1 MSVRLTRSAAI
12 CALLASSLLLSACGL
27 KQEQK
32 DALSQ
37 QQNGVLTAAGQY
49 ETPGSAGTP
58 GLAGKTGSGQAA
70 VGAPGTG
77 GAVGGVPGLPGTP
90 GTTGTAGVKGGAP
103 GVAGAGSNGVGGASG
118 PGGAAASAA
127 GKCQSVAGDQSTG
140 VTASTI
146 NIGIHA
152 PQTGTGAPL
161 PPSFADGAAVYW
173 KTHKICGRTV
183 NVDFQDDKYTPPTA
197 RQVCEP
203 MSRRDFLLIG
213 AAGTDQIQS
222 CATDNAIAGPGVP
235 YLSAGVTTNGLD
247 NLPHY
252 FAFSLTYAQ
261 QSALVLK
268 NAVNQG
274 YAKGHWAVITSRTD
288 NFKDARESMVG
299 VLTGAAG
306 KAAGVT
312 FDPSQDN
319 IQVDATNDSNLQ
331 SRALQTG
338 ALLATRRYDVVYVDT
353 SPGYFVYMSQGA
365 SKQGF
370 MGQYTGP
377 GVTMTEVTVAQL
389 ICNGNSTIKAN
400 FLAPFPGIDRATD
413 EFKAATG
420 GKYDDI
426 YWSLWGLSQS
436 LDQAFQASSN
446 LTRAGFISSLKD
458 TTLAGGTYAPSKFA
472 GQHFGG
478 TGAYSQTVNCTQI
491 EPNQTQPGQ
500 WNTLGDM
507 IS

>member
-1 MSVRLTRSAAI
+1 MSLRRTHSVAL
-12 CALLASSLLLSACGL
+12 CGLLAASLMLSGCGL
-27 KQEQK
+27 KQAQK

-37 QQNGVLTAAGQY
+37 QQTGGAAGTALLDPAGSTGATGSTGSTGTVGLVTKPGTAPGATNGVGL
-49 ETPGSAGTP
+49 PGGP
-58 GLAGKTGSGQAA
+58 TGSTTAGGGRAATGNASSPGGSTGTTGGGQAA
-70 VGAPGTG
+70 
-77 GAVGGVPGLPGTP
+77 
-90 GTTGTAGVKGGAP
+90 AGP
-103 GVAGAGSNGVGGASG
+103 
-118 PGGAAASAA
+118 
-127 GKCQSVAGDQSTG
+127 GKCQTLANDQSTG

-173 KTHKICGRTV
+173 KSHKICGRTV

-203 MSRRDFLLIG
+203 MSRRDFLLVG

-222 CATDNAIAGPGVP
+222 CATDNAISGPGVP

-247 NLPHY
+247 KLPHY

-288 NFKDARESMVG
+288 NFKDARESMVS
-299 VLTGAAG
+299 VLTGSAG

-331 SRALQTG
+331 SRAVQTG

-365 SKQGF
+365 SKQAF

-400 FLAPFPGIDRATD
+400 FLAPYPGIDRATD

-420 GKYDDI
+420 GQYDDI

-436 LDQAFQASSN
+436 LDQAFQASSS
-446 LTRAGFISSLKD
+446 LTRAGFIDSLKQ
-458 TTLAGGTYAPSKFA
+458 TTLPGGTYAPSKFA
-472 GQHFGG
+472 GGHFGG

-500 WNTLGDM
+500 WNTLGGL

>member
-1 MSVRLTRSAAI
+1 MPVRLTHTAAL
-12 CALLASSLLLSACGL
+12 CALLAGTLLLSGCGL
-27 KQEQK
+27 KQAEK
-32 DALSQ
+32 DALAQ
-37 QQNGVLTAAGQY
+37 QQAGTLTANGQLDPSLGGSGSAGVAGKAGSGSAIGGVGGVGGTAAGGALGALG
-49 ETPGSAGTP
+49 TRGTAGAKGGAAGT
-58 GLAGKTGSGQAA
+58 ASRT
-70 VGAPGTG
+70 TG
-77 GAVGGVPGLPGTP
+77 GA
-90 GTTGTAGVKGGAP
+90 
-103 GVAGAGSNGVGGASG
+103 AGAL
-118 PGGAAASAA
+118 AASA
-127 GKCQSVAGDQSTG
+127 GKCQTVASDQSTG
-140 VTASTI
+140 VTASSI
-146 NIGIHA
+146 DIGIHA

-173 KTHKICGRTV
+173 KTHKICGRSV
-183 NVDFQDDKYTPPTA
+183 NIDFQDDKYTPPTA

-222 CATDNAIAGPGVP
+222 CATDNAITGPGVP

-247 NLPHY
+247 NLPNY

-274 YAKGHWAVITSRTD
+274 YAKGHWAVVTSRTD
-288 NFKDARESMVG
+288 NFKDARDSMKS
-299 VLTGAAG
+299 VLTGPAG
-306 KAAGVT
+306 QAAGVT
-312 FDPSQDN
+312 FDPSQDDL
-319 IQVDATNDSNLQ
+319 QVDATNDSNLQ
-331 SRALQTG
+331 SRAVQTG
-338 ALLATRRYDVVYVDT
+338 ALLATRRYDVVFVDT

-365 SKQGF
+365 SKQAF

-400 FLAPFPGIDRATD
+400 FLAPYPGIDRATD

-436 LDQAFQASSN
+436 MDQAFQASSN
-446 LTRAGFISSLKD
+446 LTRAGFISSLQQ
-458 TTLAGGTYAPSKFA
+458 TTLPGGTYAPSKFA
-472 GQHFGG
+472 GGHFGG
-478 TGAYSQTVNCTQI
+478 TGAYSQTVNCTQT
-491 EPNQTQPGQ
+491 EPNQTEPGQ